1 MTIDILEAA
10 QQNCDLLKMESLLKA
25 AQDFEQVT
33 DEFNEKVFL
42 NFMKQ
47 ITIWDFYNISK
58 EEYLAMSEQEKRLK
72 ISNYYSN
79 MKSKDS
85 SKFYCVFV
93 FVCF

>member
-1 MTIDILEAA
+1 MD
-10 QQNCDLLKMESLLKA
+10 SLLKA

-58 EEYLAMSEQEKRLK
+58 EEYLAMPEQEKRLK

-93 FVCF
+93 CF

>member
-1 MTIDILEAA
+1 MD
-10 QQNCDLLKMESLLKA
+10 SLIKA

-33 DEFNEKVFL
+33 DEFDEKVFL
-42 NFMKQ
+42 KFMKQ

-85 SKFYCVFV
+85 SKFYCVS
-93 FVCF
+93 VCF

>member
-1 MTIDILEAA
+1 M
-10 QQNCDLLKMESLLKA
+10 DLLLKA

-33 DEFNEKVFL
+33 DDFNEKVFL

>member
-1 MTIDILEAA
+1 MD
-10 QQNCDLLKMESLLKA
+10 SLIKA

-33 DEFNEKVFL
+33 DEFDEKVFL

-58 EEYLAMSEQEKRLK
+58 EEYLAMPEQEKRLK

-93 FVCF
+93 CF

>member
-1 MTIDILEAA
+1 MD
-10 QQNCDLLKMESLLKA
+10 SLLKA

-58 EEYLAMSEQEKRLK
+58 DL
-72 ISNYYSN
+72 
-79 MKSKDS
+79 
-85 SKFYCVFV
+85 
-93 FVCF
+93 

>member
-1 MTIDILEAA
+1 MD
-10 QQNCDLLKMESLLKA
+10 SLIKA
-25 AQDFEQVT
+25 AEDFEQVT
-33 DEFNEKVFL
+33 DEFDEKVFL

-58 EEYLAMSEQEKRLK
+58 EEYLAMPEQEKRLK

>member
-1 MTIDILEAA
+1 MD
-10 QQNCDLLKMESLLKA
+10 SLLKA

-93 FVCF
+93 CF

>member
-1 MTIDILEAA
+1 MD
-10 QQNCDLLKMESLLKA
+10 SLIKA

-33 DEFNEKVFL
+33 DEFDEKVFL

-47 ITIWDFYNISK
+47 ITIWDFYNIIK
-58 EEYLAMSEQEKRLK
+58 EEYLAMPEQEKRLK

>member
-1 MTIDILEAA
+1 MD
-10 QQNCDLLKMESLLKA
+10 SLLKA

-33 DEFNEKVFL
+33 DEFDEKVFL

>member
-1 MTIDILEAA
+1 MD
-10 QQNCDLLKMESLLKA
+10 SLLKA

-47 ITIWDFYNISK
+47 ITIWNFYNISK

-93 FVCF
+93 FVCLFLTRVLRLRLR

>member
-1 MTIDILEAA
+1 MD
-10 QQNCDLLKMESLLKA
+10 SLIKA

-33 DEFNEKVFL
+33 DEFDEKVFL
-42 NFMKQ
+42 KFMKQ

>member
-1 MTIDILEAA
+1 
-10 QQNCDLLKMESLLKA
+10 
-25 AQDFEQVT
+25 
-33 DEFNEKVFL
+33 
-42 NFMKQ
+42 MKQ

-58 EEYLAMSEQEKRLK
+58 EEYLAMPEQEKRLK

>member
-1 MTIDILEAA
+1 MD
-10 QQNCDLLKMESLLKA
+10 SLLKA

-58 EEYLAMSEQEKRLK
+58 EEYLAMPEQEKRLK

>member
-1 MTIDILEAA
+1 M
-10 QQNCDLLKMESLLKA
+10 KA

-33 DEFNEKVFL
+33 DEFDEKVFL

-58 EEYLAMSEQEKRLK
+58 EEYLAMPEQEKRLK

>member
-1 MTIDILEAA
+1 MD
-10 QQNCDLLKMESLLKA
+10 SLLKA
-25 AQDFEQVT
+25 ADNFEQVT

-93 FVCF
+93 CF

>member
-1 MTIDILEAA
+1 MD
-10 QQNCDLLKMESLLKA
+10 SLIKA

-33 DEFNEKVFL
+33 DEFDEKVFL

>member
-1 MTIDILEAA
+1 MD
-10 QQNCDLLKMESLLKA
+10 SLLKA

-33 DEFNEKVFL
+33 NEFDEKVFL

>member
-1 MTIDILEAA
+1 MD
-10 QQNCDLLKMESLLKA
+10 SLLKA

-47 ITIWDFYNISK
+47 ITIWNFYNISK

-93 FVCF
+93 CF

>member
-1 MTIDILEAA
+1 MD
-10 QQNCDLLKMESLLKA
+10 SLLKA

>member
-1 MTIDILEAA
+1 MLKID
-10 QQNCDLLKMESLLKA
+10 SLIKA

-33 DEFNEKVFL
+33 DEFDEKVFL

-58 EEYLAMSEQEKRLK
+58 EEYLAMPEQEKRLK

>member
-1 MTIDILEAA
+1 MD
-10 QQNCDLLKMESLLKA
+10 SLIKA

-33 DEFNEKVFL
+33 DEFDEKVFL

-93 FVCF
+93 CF

>member
-1 MTIDILEAA
+1 MD
-10 QQNCDLLKMESLLKA
+10 SLIKA

-33 DEFNEKVFL
+33 DEFDEKVFL

-58 EEYLAMSEQEKRLK
+58 EEYLAMPEQEKRLK

-93 FVCF
+93 CLF

>member
-1 MTIDILEAA
+1 MD
-10 QQNCDLLKMESLLKA
+10 SLLKV

-33 DEFNEKVFL
+33 DEFDEKVFL

>member
-1 MTIDILEAA
+1 MD
-10 QQNCDLLKMESLLKA
+10 SLIKA

-33 DEFNEKVFL
+33 DEFDEKVFL

-58 EEYLAMSEQEKRLK
+58 EEYLAMPEQEKRLK